1 MTALAPD
8 PSPPA
13 PEVTIVAGPRRR
25 RRFLTTG
32 QLFAAAPIVLLAVAA
47 ILAPVLPIPGPN
59 DIDGNAAGLSPFSP
73 GHLLGADMLGRDM
86 LSRVLFGARLTF
98 VVAMSSVAAGFVI
111 GGSLGLLAGYK
122 SGAVGAVIMRVMD
135 VILAFPSLVFAIAI
149 NAVLGASLRNVIIS
163 IAFFSIPAYARLARS
178 AALSLRGQDYVLAAR
193 LVGEPGWRIVLRH
206 LVPNALPP
214 LLAFALVNL
223 AIAVLI
229 ESSLSFLGL
238 GLRPPDPSWGVM
250 IAEGRAQMA
259 LYPHLVVVPGI
270 FLFLTL
276 LCVNL
281 VADATRA
288 RSKGSR

>member
-1 MTALAPD
+1 MTTLAPD
-8 PSPPA
+8 PSPAA
-13 PEVTIVAGPRRR
+13 PEVGPVAAPGRRR
-25 RRFLTTG
+25 RSLTRA
-32 QLFAAAPIVLLAVAA
+32 QWFAAAPILVLALAA
-47 ILAPVLPIPGPN
+47 ILAPVLPMPGPN

-98 VVAMSSVAAGFVI
+98 IVALTSVAAGFVI
-111 GGSLGLLAGYK
+111 GGALGLLAGYK
-122 SGAVGAVIMRVMD
+122 SGSVGAVIMRVMD

-149 NAVLGASLRNVIIS
+149 NAVLGPSLRNVIIS
-163 IAFFSIPAYARLARS
+163 IVFFSIPAYARLARS
-178 AALSLRGQDYVLAAR
+178 AALSLRGQDYILAAR

-259 LYPHLVVVPGI
+259 LYPHLVVVPGL

-281 VADATRA
+281 VADAARA
-288 RSKGSR
+288 QSKGSR